1 MTGRGEIMVS
11 WSDWYPGI
19 LASWCWY
26 PDGERLISWWWNNGI
41 LIRLVSWYPGILM
54 VKYWYPDGE
63 IMVSWSDWYPQ
74 SNSPALSFTRA
85 APTSGKTWLES
96 RIKLHQTCVLFSWRF
111 TKTERSVFFHFV
123 FLRCWSLE
131 VACNPQSSE
140 SWRQIVPIYYKQPQ

>member
-1 MTGRGEIMVS
+1 
-11 WSDWYPGI
+11 
-19 LASWCWY
+19 
-26 PDGERLISWWWNNGI
+26 
-41 LIRLVSWYPGILM
+41 M

-96 RIKLHQTCVLFSWRF
+96 WIKLHQTCVLFSWRF
-111 TKTERSVFFHFV
+111 TKTEQIVFFHFV

-140 SWRQIVPIYYKQPQ
+140 SWRQIVPIYYNQPTNHHKTNFVSNKIIFCSSCVFISTNFTNFTHPKIHPSRPLIVILLHCQFR